1 MSSIFLLLTLPDLI
15 NELANQMSL
24 FKEKKKKST
33 TKRENMYIE
42 CLFFFKSHRVT
53 FKSRRIFSESVM
65 LVKTSNMKHRQETK
79 HNQFQ
84 FKFIAIN

>member
-1 MSSIFLLLTLPDLI
+1 MSSIFLLFTLPDLI

-24 FKEKKKKST
+24 FKEKKKKNQRR
-33 TKRENMYIE
+33 RERTCILRVYSS
-42 CLFFFKSHRVT
+42 CVT

-79 HNQFQ
+79 
-84 FKFIAIN
+84 A